1 MATATR
7 TRAAPYGQAIK
18 LILAWAFVGLPLM
31 WGVLQ
36 TLNNALKLFR

>member
-1 MATATR
+1 VATATR
-7 TRAAPYGQAIK
+7 TRAAPYGQTIK
-18 LILAWAFVGLPLM
+18 LILAWALVGLPLM